1 MSNVKTGERRDI
13 DVINGKFNEE
23 KTKYSIVPSPTL
35 KKEKQNVR
43 RRGRCSNVKMVILVR
58 EHPTSL

>member
-1 MSNVKTGERRDI
+1 MSSVKIGERRDI

-23 KTKYSIVPSPTL
+23 KDEILNNASPIL

-58 EHPTSL
+58 EHLTYL